1 MKVRSMLASVLLG
14 ILAVLALAE
23 AAWAGGGNWSG

>member
-14 ILAVLALAE
+14 IVGVLALAE
-23 AAWAGGGNWSG
+23 AAWAGGGIWSG